1 MVKQDPFGADP
12 GAWLRRNTPDAPVF
26 FFRPATLQATAQR
39 FLRGFPGAVTYAVK
53 ANPAPCVLDN
63 LVAAGLRT
71 FDVASVPEM
80 QAVRAACPDAA
91 LHFHNPV
98 RSRAEIAEGLRLGVQ
113 SWSVDRLSELDKL
126 AALPPGSEIAV
137 RLKLPVPGAAYDF
150 GAKFGAEP
158 EAAAALLQAVAD
170 RGLTPSMTFHPGTQC
185 DAPDVWERYIA
196 ACAGIAARA
205 GVRVHR
211 LNTGGGFAAHRGTGP
226 APDLETVFARIDA
239 SAKAA
244 FAGDPPPLV
253 CEPGRAMVAEAFC
266 LALRV
271 KAAEPGR
278 ITLNDGLYG
287 ALGEWRDLPAGG
299 RIAVLDPA
307 GKTRTGPAHPVR
319 VFGPTCDSLDQLP
332 ASLPLPA
339 DLAEE
344 DWLLI
349 DGMGAY
355 SGALVTDFNGFGARR
370 IVTL

>member
-1 MVKQDPFGADP
+1 MLSERRFKYKDTKKDGQGCLTTFLPKKVFNPAYETISCEPLEVAIRSQIGTVLPPEDLAQLPELIDGLCADP

-158 EAAAALLQAVAD
+158 EAAAALL
-170 RGLTPSMTFHPGTQC
+170 
-185 DAPDVWERYIA
+185 
-196 ACAGIAARA
+196 
-205 GVRVHR
+205 
-211 LNTGGGFAAHRGTGP
+211 
-226 APDLETVFARIDA
+226 
-239 SAKAA
+239 AK
-244 FAGDPPPLV
+244 
-253 CEPGRAMVAEAFC
+253 
-266 LALRV
+266 
-271 KAAEPGR
+271 
-278 ITLNDGLYG
+278 
-287 ALGEWRDLPAGG
+287 LGED
-299 RIAVLDPA
+299 IA
-307 GKTRTGPAHPVR
+307 
-319 VFGPTCDSLDQLP
+319 
-332 ASLPLPA
+332 
-339 DLAEE
+339 
-344 DWLLI
+344 
-349 DGMGAY
+349 
-355 SGALVTDFNGFGARR
+355 
-370 IVTL
+370 